1 MDPFFTPADINGKIL
16 SISQFVNMYINFF
29 IDADDLNSPTR
40 SEIQFF
46 FNSQDIKSFFPQH
59 IQSEYVFIA
68 PRLFHLNG
76 ISVEDSEKIQ
86 IILDAYNFL
95 KAILTIYT
103 NIRVYKNFFSKKN
116 DFNNIEK
123 MALNSEKRAYFIAN
137 ELPMFFSYKGFFN
150 KEDISFS
157 SNLFDFTHKVYISIN
172 EHSNAQ
178 PTLLILL
185 NKFKAFLVKKY
196 KSTSWFL
203 KRKQIEDELEK
214 FCSNIQGFAL
224 SKEQKIAI
232 VQFCLSF
239 NNPEDN
245 EDTPE
250 N

>member
-29 IDADDLNSPTR
+29 VDPDDFNSPNP

-46 FNSQDIKSFFPQH
+46 FISQDIKSFFPQH
-59 IQSEYVFIA
+59 IQSEYAFIA

-103 NIRVYKNFFSKKN
+103 NIKIYKNFFSKKN
-116 DFNNIEK
+116 DFNKIEK
-123 MALNSEKRAYFIAN
+123 IALTNEKRSYFIAN
-137 ELPMFFSYKGFFN
+137 ELPMFFSHKGFFN

-157 SNLFDFTHKVYISIN
+157 GNLFDFTHKVYISIN
-172 EHSNAQ
+172 EHSNNQ

-185 NKFKAFLVKKY
+185 NKFKAFLVK
-196 KSTSWFL
+196 
-203 KRKQIEDELEK
+203 
-214 FCSNIQGFAL
+214 NINRQVGF
-224 SKEQKIAI
+224 
-232 VQFCLSF
+232 
-239 NNPEDN
+239 
-245 EDTPE
+245 
-250 N
+250 